1 MSKEIQLN
9 IGDADALRTTVSN
22 MLNNLGIRVEDQFQ
36 EAADEIGKEAVKK
49 LKAKNFGRHKW
60 KNYPKGW
67 KYKAG
72 KFVSGNFES
81 KIYNST
87 HGWLTHLLEHGHPI
101 ITKSGEKVGDA
112 AAFPHI
118 APVQEWINQELPRRI
133 AEKMRK
139 TN

>member
-1 MSKEIQLN
+1 M
-9 IGDADALRTTVSN
+9 TVSY
-22 MLNNLGIRVEDQFQ
+22 LGLWKILLEKGMQKQDLV
-36 EAADEIGKEAVKK
+36 DELGLSSATVAKMGKEAVKK

-72 KFVSGNFES
+72 KFVSGNFEC

-101 ITKSGEKVGDA
+101 ITKAGEKVGDA

-118 APVQEWINQELPRRI
+118 APVQEWIDQELPRRI

-139 TN
+139 Q